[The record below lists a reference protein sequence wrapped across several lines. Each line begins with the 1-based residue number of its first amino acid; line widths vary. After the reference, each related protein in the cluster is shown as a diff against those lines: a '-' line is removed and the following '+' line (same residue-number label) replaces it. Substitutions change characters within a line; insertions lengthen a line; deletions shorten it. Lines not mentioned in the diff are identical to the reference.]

1 MMRARHLLAAAL
13 AAFLATFTLAPDS
26 AQAQKSA
33 DTLRV
38 GFSFPFD
45 TIDAYYT
52 GLREVKLVI
61 GEMAFD
67 TLVGRDPKTF
77 KDVPL
82 LATSWR
88 WIDDLTLEM
97 DLRQG
102 VKWHDGVEFTGA
114 DVAYTFAYL
123 NDPQNKL
130 PNREWFDWVKD
141 VEQINPHKIRLKLS
155 RPAGAALAFLSQV
168 TPILPKDFY
177 GPGGS
182 VKRLV
187 GTGPYRITSF
197 EPQKQAILERNPNYF
212 KDGIKGT
219 PAINKVIIR
228 NLPDEATVMAE
239 FLSGGIDWMW
249 RLPPEQAD
257 RFKALP
263 GKTVASGGT
272 MRVFWL
278 GFDVM
283 GRDPNTPYKDVRVRR
298 AIAHAID
305 RSKMAKELVGPGAD
319 VVHVLCYPLQTGCP
333 DQSTVTHYDYS
344 PAKAKALLAE
354 AGFPN
359 GFSSSVWT
367 YAQGLNRVFLESIQ
381 GYLNAVGIKLSVEI
395 TPSFTAF
402 ADLVAQG
409 KTPMVMESHGQY
421 NINDVEIVM
430 PFAFYGGSRDNVKDP
445 QVIDWIKQALATSLP
460 KRVDLYHNAAKRI
473 SNEVLY
479 LPLFTTSIMYAHT
492 SDLDF
497 TPWNDEDP
505 RFFMSKWK

>member
-1 MMRARHLLAAAL
+1 MMRVRHLLAATL
-13 AAFLATFTLAPDS
+13 AAFLTTFTLAPGS

-45 TIDAYYT
+45 VIDPYYT

-61 GEMAFD
+61 GHSAFD
-67 TLVGRDPKTF
+67 ALVGRDPKTF

-168 TPILPKDFY
+168 VPILPKDFY

-197 EPQKQAILERNPNYF
+197 EPQKQAILEKNPNYF

-219 PAINKVIIR
+219 PTIGKIVIR
-228 NLPDEATVMAE
+228 NLPDEATVLAE

-249 RLPPEQAD
+249 RLPPDQAD
-257 RFKALP
+257 RIRARP
-263 GKTVASGGT
+263 GKAVAAAGT
-272 MRVFWL
+272 MRIFWI
-278 GFDVM
+278 GFDAM
-283 GRDPNTPYKDVRVRR
+283 GRDPNSPFKDVRVRR
-298 AIAHAID
+298 AVLHAVD
-305 RSKMAKELVGPGAD
+305 RAKMVNELVGPGGQ
-319 VVHVLCYPLQTGCP
+319 VVHVMCYPLQTGCP
-333 DQSTVTHYDYS
+333 DQSSVARYDFD

-354 AGFPN
+354 AGYPN
-359 GFSSSVWT
+359 GFSSSVYT

-381 GYLNAVGIKLSVEI
+381 GYLNAVGIKLSVEVM
-395 TPSFTAF
+395 PSFTAF
-402 ADLVAQG
+402 YEIVAQG
-409 KTPMVMESHGQY
+409 KTPLNFESYGQF
-421 NINDVEIVM
+421 NINDVEILM
-430 PFAFYGGSRDNVKDP
+430 PVGFNGGSRDNVKDP
-445 QVIDWIKQALATSLP
+445 AVMDMIKQALATSSP
-460 KRVDLYHNAAKRI
+460 RRVDLYNNVIKRI
-473 SNEVLY
+473 ADQVFWA
-479 LPLFTTSIMYAHT
+479 PLFSTSIVYAHT
-492 SDLDF
+492 ADLDF
-497 TPWNDEDP
+497 TAWNDEDP
-505 RFFMSKWK
+505 RFFMAKWK